1 MKIMKAKDI
10 DYGINISVRLKTR
23 LRYMDMDYAN
33 VHIPY
38 VVFCQEKADHPYSWG

>member
-1 MKIMKAKDI
+1 
-10 DYGINISVRLKTR
+10 
-23 LRYMDMDYAN
+23 MDMDYAN